1 MEPNGFNTCLLSKS
15 FTMPSDRGLAK
26 DHGVFGL
33 ARKYLAAL
41 GGILGH
47 ELFNVG
53 PNRIY
58 DGVGAIAVRGLGARE
73 DYLMGIVL
81 DAGATLDMEAVM
93 LEVAPA
99 KAEAFGDAKA
109 VIE

>member
-26 DHGVFGL
+26 DRGVFGL

-47 ELFNVG
+47 ELFNAG
-53 PNRIY
+53 SNRVH
-58 DGVGAIAVRGLGARE
+58 DGVGAVAVRGLGARE
-73 DYLMGIVL
+73 DDLMGIVL
-81 DAGATLDMEAVM
+81 DAGATLDMETVM
-93 LEVAPA
+93 FEVAPA
-99 KAEAFGDAKA
+99 KAKAF
-109 VIE
+109 